1 MILTNVLWFVTIL
14 CKTYTIDLEKKD
26 DSQIL
31 IYTEHFIVIFFRTEI
46 EKYDKIVPIGFDLEW
61 PFSFQTGSGK
71 TALAQICFSENI
83 CYLLH
88 IYSLKKL
95 PAAFVV
101 LLSHPKVRLVGVN
114 IKKWVNW

>member
-1 MILTNVLWFVTIL
+1 ML
-14 CKTYTIDLEKKD
+14 
-26 DSQIL
+26 L
-31 IYTEHFIVIFFRTEI
+31 IIWTFFYNLFRKEI
-46 EKYDKIVPIGFDLEW
+46 ENSNHKEILIGFDLEW
-61 PFSFQTGSGK
+61 PFNFHTGSGK
-71 TALAQICFSENI
+71 TALAQICFNETI

-114 IKKWVNW
+114 IKKYAN